1 MQWLLSRQSLPSMF
15 SKEQSCPDE
24 RSLRGNPM
32 SPSTQSSVN
41 KSEKEETRA
50 NQASE
55 TERVAKMI
63 HEAIDRLAVHA
74 AEAEQRIKDA
84 AADAQ
89 SKVHATKQ
97 NAKAKGSEAV
107 TVTENYVDQHPW
119 AALGIAFGAG
129 IIISSLLRR

>member
-1 MQWLLSRQSLPSMF
+1 
-15 SKEQSCPDE
+15 
-24 RSLRGNPM
+24 M
-32 SPSTQSSVN
+32 SPSTHSTAD
-41 KSEKEETRA
+41 KSDKEEARA
-50 NQASE
+50 NPGSE
-55 TERVAKMI
+55 TERVAQMI

-74 AEAEQRIKDA
+74 AEAEQRIGDA

-89 SKVHATKQ
+89 SKVRETKRT
-97 NAKAKGSEAV
+97 AKAKGSEAV